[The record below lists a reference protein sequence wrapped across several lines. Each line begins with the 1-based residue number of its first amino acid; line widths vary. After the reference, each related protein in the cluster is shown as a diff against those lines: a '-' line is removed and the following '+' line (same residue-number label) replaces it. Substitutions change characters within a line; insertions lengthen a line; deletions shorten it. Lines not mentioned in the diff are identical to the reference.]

1 MFSKFTVVKLSD
13 LQHILNDYYKQKRI
27 SSKQTESEEPGE
39 NSFVATNAGPKSDEE
54 TFAMF
59 DAFSQVHKGNEEEAD
74 SHSLFRESDFEVDVD
89 MHRLVIRVEA
99 IFGIQSIQLLN
110 QIGSH
115 CFELSKIP
123 LEVPVSSGEE

>member
-1 MFSKFTVVKLSD
+1 
-13 LQHILNDYYKQKRI
+13 
-27 SSKQTESEEPGE
+27 
-39 NSFVATNAGPKSDEE
+39 
-54 TFAMF
+54 MF
-59 DAFSQVHKGNEEEAD
+59 DAFSQVHKGASEEGAN

-123 LEVPVSSGEE
+123 LEVPVSSGEEEVPQADTSEKSYLRR